1 MNERAILTVTE
12 LNSQIKRVINER
24 DEFRFIKVKGEI
36 SNFKKYSSGH
46 IYFSIKD
53 EKSIISCVLFASYAS
68 KVNYELK
75 DGDEVVVLA
84 SLDVYTNRGTYQL
97 CVYEIEPL
105 GLGNQLVEFEKLKRK
120 LQGEGLFDTSKKRNI
135 IKFPNSIGIIT
146 AINGAAIKD
155 LLFNIQRRYPLVNI
169 YIFPSAV
176 QGESAPKEL
185 LKAFNKAQEY
195 PLDTLIIGRGGGAK
209 EDLSAFNDEKLVR
222 AIANSKMP
230 VIAAVGHEIDF
241 TLVDYVADK
250 RVSTPTA
257 AAEIAT
263 PDQEEL
269 LEYFEQVED
278 RLKSILRQNISKLIE
293 EINDLNEELDDII
306 CDNIE
311 QKKVQIDS
319 LSRHLKALS
328 PKKILERGY
337 SISTNISGK
346 VIKSVKDANIGDEII
361 TTVSDGNI
369 ISVIK
374 GGKKRG

>member
-120 LQGEGLFDTSKKRNI
+120 LQGEGLFDPSKKRNI

>member
-135 IKFPNSIGIIT
+135 VKFPNSIGIIT